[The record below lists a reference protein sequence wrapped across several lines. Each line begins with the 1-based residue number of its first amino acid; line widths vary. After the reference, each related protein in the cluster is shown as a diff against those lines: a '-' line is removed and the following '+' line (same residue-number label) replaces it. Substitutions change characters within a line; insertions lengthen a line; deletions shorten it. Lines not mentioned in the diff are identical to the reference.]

1 MKYLKEEEVKI
12 RNKIIRESWR
22 KYKGLI
28 EMSRLAKIFNM
39 DLGYLYRILIKYE
52 KVGKTQKRTKNMV

>member
-52 KVGKTQKRTKNMV
+52 KVGKDFRRSNKRI